1 MLWNWICMHVSW
13 ISLPPAPPQS
23 PEIISQSVD
32 FGDSSFAVTWRSR
45 DVVDGFDFSI
55 TPSDLHCTVNSM
67 TATCLYNMSHW
78 GRIYNYTVAAL
89 NCDTQRGNEST
100 NRVLL
105 EGMSLTINT
114 CYFYQCTEKARYLF
128 SYDIIGKKAIEKLVG
143 MLHLRTVRRTNLPH
157 VQATW

>member
-1 MLWNWICMHVSW
+1 M
-13 ISLPPAPPQS
+13 
-23 PEIISQSVD
+23 
-32 FGDSSFAVTWRSR
+32 
-45 DVVDGFDFSI
+45 VDGFDFSI

-67 TATCLYNMSHW
+67 TATCSYDMSHW

-114 CYFYQCTEKARYLF
+114 CYFYQCTEKARYLL

-157 VQATW
+157 V